1 MIPGLARFLADNKD
15 KIVRTIK
22 TNKVIRRVDYSE
34 YTQWDETVSFDTEEV
49 LDFGLL
55 MEQIAEFEESFQ
67 PGGINYKGNK

>member
-22 TNKVIRRVDYSE
+22 TNKVTKRVGYSE